1 MTAINPDPARGAL
14 YMRQRIICLVAAIAL
29 LLAATAPGALAL
41 GAIGI
46 VLAVLA
52 LPQWRGR
59 ALVSWIGTALRY
71 AIRGRHTYGPTGFF
85 PLVAPDAT
93 VMSVEVS
100 GVQVGAIADPHG
112 LAALIEIGDPDAL
125 LASGRVIVP
134 MPTDLVGSP
143 TADEP
148 AGSTQVLVVRRA
160 QFQRLFVAVR
170 VGGDGLAWTDKQ
182 LRQALSIAV
191 RGVVRRLARMGVTG
205 RPLTAATA
213 QAAVVWSVDGSVDTG
228 DAEIDERWDHVRI
241 GDAFHVTV
249 RIGNTAERLSTDLLG
264 RLLRG
269 PATVAALTV
278 AEDRLLLRLAAASPA
293 ALAGA
298 VASVMAACPGSV
310 THLDGEQRTGL
321 TATLPLG
328 FAEPGVSAVSAA
340 AGPKSRSRRP
350 PSTERFA
357 SPTRPIGPG
366 GDVRHS
372 GPAALP
378 DAGLLLGR
386 DRRGVPVFLQLDPN
400 RTTPLRLAVV
410 GGPVAARVLS
420 GRLRALAD
428 NSGAAPPVPVA
439 MAAFE
444 HLTPA
449 DSATLA
455 SADVV
460 VCQPI
465 SQPEAALVA
474 TALRLT
480 RAGAWLSR
488 IEGDMIAIISDGAVR
503 WAQLS
508 APAVESHRSTGLT
521 GLAGLART

>member
-1 MTAINPDPARGAL
+1 L
-14 YMRQRIICLVAAIAL
+14 
-29 LLAATAPGALAL
+29 
-41 GAIGI
+41 
-46 VLAVLA
+46 
-52 LPQWRGR
+52 
-59 ALVSWIGTALRY
+59 
-71 AIRGRHTYGPTGFF
+71 
-85 PLVAPDAT
+85 
-93 VMSVEVS
+93 
-100 GVQVGAIADPHG
+100 
-112 LAALIEIGDPDAL
+112 
-125 LASGRVIVP
+125 
-134 MPTDLVGSP
+134 
-143 TADEP
+143 
-148 AGSTQVLVVRRA
+148 
-160 QFQRLFVAVR
+160 
-170 VGGDGLAWTDKQ
+170 
-182 LRQALSIAV
+182 
-191 RGVVRRLARMGVTG
+191 GVTG
-205 RPLTAATA
+205 RPLSAATA
-213 QAAVVWSVDGSVDTG
+213 PAAVAWSVDGRPDTG
-228 DAEIDERWDHVRI
+228 GAEVDERWDHLRI
-241 GDAFHVTV
+241 GGSFQVTV
-249 RIGNTAERLSTDLLG
+249 RIGNTADRLSTDLLG

-269 PATVAALTV
+269 PAEVAALAV

-310 THLDGEQRTGL
+310 THLDGEQRAGL
-321 TATLPLG
+321 TVTLPLG
-328 FAEPGVSAVSAA
+328 FPEPATSVRRAAKPRPRRSPSSA
-340 AGPKSRSRRP
+340 
-350 PSTERFA
+350 RFA

-366 GDVRHS
+366 GDAHHS
-372 GPAALP
+372 GPPALP

-428 NSGAAPPVPVA
+428 SSGTAPSLPVA

-449 DSATLA
+449 DGATLA

-508 APAVESHRSTGLT
+508 APAVQARRSIGLA

>member
-1 MTAINPDPARGAL
+1 MAAINPDPARGAL
-14 YMRQRIICLVAAIAL
+14 HMRQRIICLVAAAAL
-29 LLAATAPGALAL
+29 LLAATGPGALAL
-41 GAIGI
+41 GAVGI
-46 VLAVLA
+46 VLAALA

-59 ALVSWIGTALRY
+59 ALVSWLGTALRY
-71 AIRGRHTYGPTGFF
+71 AARGRHAYGPVGLF

-100 GVQVGAIADPHG
+100 GVQVGAIADGHG
-112 LAALIEIGDPDAL
+112 LAAVIEIGDPDAL
-125 LASGRVIVP
+125 LASGGMIVP
-134 MPTDLVGSP
+134 LPTDLVGSP

-148 AGSTQVLVVRRA
+148 GASTQVLIVRRA
-160 QFQRLFVAVR
+160 HFQRLFVAVR
-170 VGGDGLAWTDKQ
+170 VGGDGIAWTDTQ
-182 LRQALSIAV
+182 LRQALSSAV
-191 RGVVRRLARMGVTG
+191 RGVVRRLARAGVIG
-205 RPLTAATA
+205 RPLSAATA
-213 QAAVVWSVDGSVDTG
+213 PAAIAWAVDGRPDSGAV
-228 DAEIDERWDHVRI
+228 EVDERWDHLRI
-241 GDAFHVTV
+241 GDALQVTV
-249 RIGNTAERLSTDLLG
+249 RIGNTADRLSTDLLG

-269 PATVAALTV
+269 PAAVAALAV
-278 AEDRLLLRLAAASPA
+278 AEDRLLLRLGAATPA
-293 ALAGA
+293 ALARA
-298 VASVMAACPGSV
+298 VASVMASCPGSV

-328 FAEPGVSAVSAA
+328 FAEPATSVRPAVK
-340 AGPKSRSRRP
+340 PRPRRP
-350 PSTERFA
+350 QASDRFA
-357 SPTRPIGPG
+357 SPIRPIGPG
-366 GDVRHS
+366 GDAHHG

-428 NSGAAPPVPVA
+428 GSGTAPTVPVA
-439 MAAFE
+439 MATFD

-508 APAVESHRSTGLT
+508 APAVEARRSTGLA

>member
-1 MTAINPDPARGAL
+1 MAPINPDPARGTL
-14 YMRQRIICLVAAIAL
+14 YMRQRIICLVAAAAL
-29 LLAATAPGALAL
+29 LLAATAPGAFGL
-41 GAIGI
+41 GAVGI
-46 VLAVLA
+46 VLVALA

-59 ALVSWIGTALRY
+59 ALVSWLGTALRY
-71 AIRGRHTYGPTGFF
+71 AARARHAYGPTGLL

-100 GVQVGAIADPHG
+100 GVQVGAIADGHG
-112 LAALIEIGDPDAL
+112 LAAVIEIGDPDAL
-125 LASGRVIVP
+125 LASGGVIVP
-134 MPTDLVGSP
+134 LPTGLVGSP

-148 AGSTQVLVVRRA
+148 VASTQVLIVRRA
-160 QFQRLFVAVR
+160 HFQRLFVAVR
-170 VGGDGLAWTDKQ
+170 VGGDGIAWTDTQ
-182 LRQALSIAV
+182 LRQALSSAV
-191 RGVVRRLARMGVTG
+191 RGVVRRLARAGVTG
-205 RPLTAATA
+205 RPLSTATA
-213 QAAVVWSVDGSVDTG
+213 PAAVAWAVDGRPDSG
-228 DAEIDERWDHVRI
+228 AAEVDERWDHLRI
-241 GDAFHVTV
+241 GDGFQVTV
-249 RIGNTAERLSTDLLG
+249 RIGNTADRLSADLLG

-269 PATVAALTV
+269 PSAVAALAV
-278 AEDRLLLRLAAASPA
+278 AEDRLLLRLGAATPA

-328 FAEPGVSAVSAA
+328 FTEPATSIRPAVKQRLRLPQSAD
-340 AGPKSRSRRP
+340 
-350 PSTERFA
+350 RFA

-366 GDVRHS
+366 GDARHG

-386 DRRGVPVFLQLDPN
+386 DRRGVPVLLQLDPN

-420 GRLRALAD
+420 GRLRGLAD
-428 NSGAAPPVPVA
+428 GSGTAPAVPVA
-439 MAAFE
+439 MAKFD

-508 APAVESHRSTGLT
+508 APAVEARRSTGLA

>member
-1 MTAINPDPARGAL
+1 
-14 YMRQRIICLVAAIAL
+14 
-29 LLAATAPGALAL
+29 
-41 GAIGI
+41 
-46 VLAVLA
+46 
-52 LPQWRGR
+52 
-59 ALVSWIGTALRY
+59 
-71 AIRGRHTYGPTGFF
+71 
-85 PLVAPDAT
+85 
-93 VMSVEVS
+93 
-100 GVQVGAIADPHG
+100 
-112 LAALIEIGDPDAL
+112 
-125 LASGRVIVP
+125 
-134 MPTDLVGSP
+134 
-143 TADEP
+143 
-148 AGSTQVLVVRRA
+148 
-160 QFQRLFVAVR
+160 
-170 VGGDGLAWTDKQ
+170 
-182 LRQALSIAV
+182 
-191 RGVVRRLARMGVTG
+191 VTG
-205 RPLTAATA
+205 RPLSAATVP
-213 QAAVVWSVDGSVDTG
+213 AAIAWSVDGRPDTG
-228 DAEIDERWDHVRI
+228 AAEVDERWDHVRI
-241 GDAFHVTV
+241 GDAFQVTV
-249 RIGNTAERLSTDLLG
+249 RIGNTADRLSADLLG

-269 PATVAALTV
+269 LAAVAALAV

-293 ALAGA
+293 ALAVA

-328 FAEPGVSAVSAA
+328 LAERATPARPAA
-340 AGPKSRSRRP
+340 KPRARRP
-350 PSTERFA
+350 QPTDRFA

-366 GDVRHS
+366 GDAHHA
-372 GPAALP
+372 GPPALP

-386 DRRGVPVFLQLDPN
+386 DRRGLPVFLQLDPN

-420 GRLRALAD
+420 GRLRAL
-428 NSGAAPPVPVA
+428 SGGSGSAPAVPVA

-474 TALRLT
+474 SALRLT

-488 IEGDMIAIISDGAVR
+488 IEGDMIAIISDGAVS

-508 APAVESHRSTGLT
+508 APAVESRRSTGLA

>member
-1 MTAINPDPARGAL
+1 MAAINPDPARGAL
-14 YMRQRIICLVAAIAL
+14 YLRQRIICLVAAAAL

-41 GAIGI
+41 GAVGI
-46 VLAVLA
+46 MLAALA

-59 ALVSWIGTALRY
+59 ALVSWLGTALRY
-71 AIRGRHTYGPTGFF
+71 AARGRHAYGPAGTF
-85 PLVAPDAT
+85 PLVAPGAT
-93 VMSVEVS
+93 VMPVEVS
-100 GVQVGAIADPHG
+100 GVQVGAIADRHG
-112 LAALIEIGDPDAL
+112 LAAVIEIGDPDAL
-125 LASGRVIVP
+125 LASGGVIVP
-134 MPTDLVGSP
+134 LPTDLVGSP
-143 TADEP
+143 TTDEP
-148 AGSTQVLVVRRA
+148 AASTQVLIVRRA
-160 QFQRLFVAVR
+160 HFQRLFVAVR
-170 VGGDGLAWTDKQ
+170 VGGDGVAWTDKQ
-182 LRQALSIAV
+182 LRQALSGAV
-191 RGVVRRLARMGVTG
+191 RGVVRRLARAGATG
-205 RPLTAATA
+205 RPLSTATA
-213 QAAVVWSVDGSVDTG
+213 PAAVAWAVDGRPDTG
-228 DAEIDERWDHVRI
+228 AAEVDECWDHVRI
-241 GDAFHVTV
+241 GHAFQVTV
-249 RIGNTAERLSTDLLG
+249 RIGNTADRLSSDLLG

-269 PATVAALTV
+269 PAAVAALAV
-278 AEDRLLLRLAAASPA
+278 AEDRLLLRLGAATPA

-328 FAEPGVSAVSAA
+328 FAEPATSVRPAIK
-340 AGPKSRSRRP
+340 PRPRRP
-350 PSTERFA
+350 QSADRFA
-357 SPTRPIGPG
+357 SPTRPTGPG
-366 GDVRHS
+366 DAHRA
-372 GPAALP
+372 GPTALP

-386 DRRGVPVFLQLDPN
+386 DRRGVPVFLQLHPN

-428 NSGAAPPVPVA
+428 GSGTAPAVPVA
-439 MAAFE
+439 MAAFD

-488 IEGDMIAIISDGAVR
+488 IEGDMIAIISDGTVR

-508 APAVESHRSTGLT
+508 APAVEARRSTGLA
-521 GLAGLART
+521 GVAGLART

>member
-1 MTAINPDPARGAL
+1 MAAINPDPARGAL
-14 YMRQRIICLVAAIAL
+14 YLRQRIICLVAAVAF

-41 GAIGI
+41 GAVGIG
-46 VLAVLA
+46 LAVLA

-59 ALVSWIGTALRY
+59 ALVSWLGTALRY
-71 AIRGRHTYGPTGFF
+71 AARGRHTYGPDGLF

-93 VMSVEVS
+93 VMPVEVS
-100 GVQVGAIADPHG
+100 GVQVGAIADVHG
-112 LAALIEIGDPDAL
+112 LAAVIEIGDPDAL
-125 LASGRVIVP
+125 LASGGVIVP
-134 MPTDLVGSP
+134 RSSDLVGSP
-143 TADEP
+143 TPDEP
-148 AGSTQVLVVRRA
+148 AASTQVLVVRRA
-160 QFQRLFVAVR
+160 HFQRLFVGVR
-170 VGGDGLAWTDKQ
+170 VGGDGIAWTDTQ
-182 LRQALSIAV
+182 LRQALSSAV
-191 RGVVRRLARMGVTG
+191 RGVVRRLARAGVTG
-205 RPLTAATA
+205 RPLSATTAP
-213 QAAVVWSVDGSVDTG
+213 AAVAWSVDGRPGTAG
-228 DAEIDERWDHVRI
+228 AEVDERWDHLHI

-249 RIGNTAERLSTDLLG
+249 RIGNTADRLSADLLG

-269 PATVAALTV
+269 PSAAAALAI
-278 AEDRLLLRLAAASPA
+278 AEDRLLLRLVAATPA

-298 VASVMAACPGSV
+298 VASVLSACPGLV

-321 TATLPLG
+321 TSTLPLG
-328 FAEPGVSAVSAA
+328 FAEPATPARPAVKAR
-340 AGPKSRSRRP
+340 PRRP
-350 PSTERFA
+350 LPADRFA

-366 GDVRHS
+366 GDAHHS

-400 RTTPLRLAVV
+400 RSTPLRLAVV

-428 NSGAAPPVPVA
+428 SSGLAPTVPVA

-488 IEGDMIAIISDGAVR
+488 IDGDMIAIISDGAVR

-508 APAVESHRSTGLT
+508 APAADTRRSAGLT

>member
-1 MTAINPDPARGAL
+1 MAAINPDPARSAL
-14 YMRQRIICLVAAIAL
+14 YMRQRVICLVAAIAL

-41 GAIGI
+41 GAVGI
-46 VLAVLA
+46 VLAALA

-59 ALVSWIGTALRY
+59 ALVSWLGTALRY
-71 AIRGRHTYGPTGFF
+71 AIRVRHAYGPTGLF

-93 VMSVEVS
+93 VISVEVS
-100 GVQVGAIADPHG
+100 GVQIGAIADRYG
-112 LAALIEIGDPDAL
+112 LAAVVEIGDPEAL
-125 LASGRVIVP
+125 LASGGVIVP
-134 MPTDLVGSP
+134 LPTDLVGSP

-148 AGSTQVLVVRRA
+148 AASTQVLVVRRA

-170 VGGDGLAWTDKQ
+170 VGGDGIARTDTQ
-182 LRQALSIAV
+182 LRQALSSAV
-191 RGVVRRLARMGVTG
+191 RGVVRRLARLGVAG
-205 RPLTAATA
+205 RPLSAVTAP
-213 QAAVVWSVDGSVDTG
+213 AAVGWSVDGRDGTG
-228 DAEIDERWDHVRI
+228 GAEVDERWDHVRI
-241 GDAFHVTV
+241 GDAFQVTV
-249 RIGNTAERLSTDLLG
+249 RIGNTADRLSTDLLG
-264 RLLRG
+264 RLLRS
-269 PATVAALTV
+269 PAEVAALAV

-328 FAEPGVSAVSAA
+328 VAEPAMSVRPAA
-340 AGPKSRSRRP
+340 KSRSRRS
-350 PSTERFA
+350 PSSERFA
-357 SPTRPIGPG
+357 SPTRPIGAG
-366 GDVRHS
+366 RDAHHS

-386 DRRGVPVFLQLDPN
+386 DRRGVPVFLQLDPD

-420 GRLRALAD
+420 GRLRVLAD
-428 NSGAAPPVPVA
+428 SSGSAPALPVA
-439 MAAFE
+439 MATFE
-444 HLTPA
+444 HVTPA

-508 APAVESHRSTGLT
+508 APPVETRRSTGLA

>member
-1 MTAINPDPARGAL
+1 MAAINPDPARGAL
-14 YMRQRIICLVAAIAL
+14 YMRQRIICLVTAVAL

-41 GAIGI
+41 GAVGI
-46 VLAVLA
+46 LAAGLA

-59 ALVSWIGTALRY
+59 ALVSWLATALRY
-71 AIRGRHTYGPTGFF
+71 ATRSRHTYGPTGLF
-85 PLVAPDAT
+85 PLLAPDAT
-93 VMSVEVS
+93 VMSIEVS
-100 GVQVGAIADPHG
+100 GVQVGAIADPYG
-112 LAALIEIGDPDAL
+112 LAAIIEIGDPGAL
-125 LASGRVIVP
+125 LARGGVIVP
-134 MPTDLVGSP
+134 LPTDLVGSP

-148 AGSTQVLVVRRA
+148 AASTQVLVVRRA
-160 QFQRLFVAVR
+160 HFQRLFVAVR
-170 VGGDGLAWTDKQ
+170 VGGDGIAWTDTQ
-182 LRQALSIAV
+182 LRQALSSAV
-191 RGVVRRLARMGVTG
+191 RGVVRRLARLGVTG
-205 RPLTAATA
+205 RPLSAAMTAAA
-213 QAAVVWSVDGSVDTG
+213 IAWSVDGRPDTG
-228 DAEIDERWDHVRI
+228 AAEFDERWDHVRI
-241 GDAFHVTV
+241 GDAFQVTV
-249 RIGNTAERLSTDLLG
+249 RIGNTADRLSADLLG

-269 PATVAALTV
+269 PAAVAALAV

-328 FAEPGVSAVSAA
+328 FAEPAMSVRPAA
-340 AGPKSRSRRP
+340 KPRPRRP
-350 PSTERFA
+350 EPAGRFA

-366 GDVRHS
+366 GDARHA
-372 GPAALP
+372 GRATLP
-378 DAGLLLGR
+378 DAGLLLGH
-386 DRRGVPVFLQLDPN
+386 DRRGVPVLLQLDPN
-400 RTTPLRLAVV
+400 RSTPLRLAVV
-410 GGPVAARVLS
+410 GPPVAARVVS
-420 GRLRALAD
+420 GRLRALAAG
-428 NSGAAPPVPVA
+428 SVSAPAVPVA
-439 MAAFE
+439 VAAFE

-474 TALRLT
+474 SALRLT

-488 IEGDMIAIISDGAVR
+488 IEGDMIAIISDGAVS

-508 APAVESHRSTGLT
+508 APAVESRRFP
-521 GLAGLART
+521 GLAGLAGVART

>member
-1 MTAINPDPARGAL
+1 MAAINPDAARGAL
-14 YMRQRIICLVAAIAL
+14 HMRQRIICLVAAVAL

-41 GAIGI
+41 GAVGI
-46 VLAVLA
+46 VLAGLA

-59 ALVSWIGTALRY
+59 ALVSWLGTALRY
-71 AIRGRHTYGPTGFF
+71 ATRGRHTYGPTGLF

-93 VMSVEVS
+93 VMTVEVS
-100 GVQVGAIADPHG
+100 GVQVGAIADPYG
-112 LAALIEIGDPDAL
+112 LAAVIEIGDPDAL
-125 LASGRVIVP
+125 LARGGVIVP
-134 MPTDLVGSP
+134 LPTDLVGSP

-148 AGSTQVLVVRRA
+148 AASTQVLVVRRA

-170 VGGDGLAWTDKQ
+170 VGGDGIAWTDTQ
-182 LRQALSIAV
+182 LRQALSSAV
-191 RGVVRRLARMGVTG
+191 RGVVRRLARLGVTG
-205 RPLTAATA
+205 RPLSAATVP
-213 QAAVVWSVDGSVDTG
+213 AAIAWSVDGRPDTG
-228 DAEIDERWDHVRI
+228 AAEVDERWDHVRI
-241 GDAFHVTV
+241 GDAFQVTV
-249 RIGNTAERLSTDLLG
+249 RIGNTADRLSADLLG

-269 PATVAALTV
+269 LAAVAALAV

-293 ALAGA
+293 ALAVA

-328 FAEPGVSAVSAA
+328 LAERATPARPAA
-340 AGPKSRSRRP
+340 KPRARRP
-350 PSTERFA
+350 QPTDRFA
-357 SPTRPIGPG
+357 SPTRPVGPG
-366 GDVRHS
+366 GDAHHA
-372 GPAALP
+372 GPPALP

-386 DRRGVPVFLQLDPN
+386 DRRGLPVFLQLDPN

-420 GRLRALAD
+420 GRLRAL
-428 NSGAAPPVPVA
+428 SGGSGSVPAVPVA
-439 MAAFE
+439 IAAFE

-474 TALRLT
+474 SALRLT

-488 IEGDMIAIISDGAVR
+488 IEGDMIAIISDGAVS

-508 APAVESHRSTGLT
+508 APAVESRRSTGLA

>member
-1 MTAINPDPARGAL
+1 
-14 YMRQRIICLVAAIAL
+14 
-29 LLAATAPGALAL
+29 
-41 GAIGI
+41 
-46 VLAVLA
+46 
-52 LPQWRGR
+52 
-59 ALVSWIGTALRY
+59 
-71 AIRGRHTYGPTGFF
+71 
-85 PLVAPDAT
+85 
-93 VMSVEVS
+93 
-100 GVQVGAIADPHG
+100 
-112 LAALIEIGDPDAL
+112 
-125 LASGRVIVP
+125 
-134 MPTDLVGSP
+134 
-143 TADEP
+143 
-148 AGSTQVLVVRRA
+148 
-160 QFQRLFVAVR
+160 
-170 VGGDGLAWTDKQ
+170 
-182 LRQALSIAV
+182 
-191 RGVVRRLARMGVTG
+191 
-205 RPLTAATA
+205 
-213 QAAVVWSVDGSVDTG
+213 
-228 DAEIDERWDHVRI
+228 
-241 GDAFHVTV
+241 
-249 RIGNTAERLSTDLLG
+249 
-264 RLLRG
+264 
-269 PATVAALTV
+269 
-278 AEDRLLLRLAAASPA
+278 
-293 ALAGA
+293 
-298 VASVMAACPGSV
+298 MAACPGSV

-328 FAEPGVSAVSAA
+328 FAGAGHVGSTGRRSHDLADRRRPTGSRHRLVPSVPAA
-340 AGPKSRSRRP
+340 TRISAGP
-350 PSTERFA
+350 T
-357 SPTRPIGPG
+357 
-366 GDVRHS
+366 
-372 GPAALP
+372 ALP

-428 NSGAAPPVPVA
+428 NSGTAPAVPVA

-508 APAVESHRSTGLT
+508 APAVESRRSTGLA